1 MDDILKIA
9 KNYSKEKHIE
19 LLPASENN
27 ILDSLL
33 FLFDENWEEEG
44 AEYPYEII
52 TYLLDC
58 YYVLPERPDLAS
70 LFCWQAINHS
80 YYNEL
85 LGDLS
90 RRCSDTDGVKKVCE
104 DILSNKAK
112 YDPILQQFIVKL
124 PIKVFHYVASYML
137 KGYIMDRANIDRRY
151 RASSYDTIK
160 RYIPVIRDIIEKSY
174 GEALRNISNP
184 SIMNNKISLNIID
197 GAKSRQIIHSFAL
210 KLKELL
216 IRKETEITFY
226 EAETREAFQFTD
238 QDKIYFILFGIL
250 YASRCNNFHGNVA
263 ARMNSINADKETF
276 KMYTDIYFFAGIYYF
291 SNAYELFGAALRRS
305 VRKNKKEFRSYV
317 FIKGHY

>member
-1 MDDILKIA
+1 
-9 KNYSKEKHIE
+9 
-19 LLPASENN
+19 
-27 ILDSLL
+27 
-33 FLFDENWEEEG
+33 
-44 AEYPYEII
+44 
-52 TYLLDC
+52 
-58 YYVLPERPDLAS
+58 
-70 LFCWQAINHS
+70 
-80 YYNEL
+80 
-85 LGDLS
+85 
-90 RRCSDTDGVKKVCE
+90 
-104 DILSNKAK
+104 
-112 YDPILQQFIVKL
+112 
-124 PIKVFHYVASYML
+124 
-137 KGYIMDRANIDRRY
+137 MDRANIDRRY

-276 KMYTDIYFFAGIYYF
+276 KMYTDIFLLEYTILAMHMNYLGQLSDEVLEKIK
-291 SNAYELFGAALRRS
+291 
-305 VRKNKKEFRSYV
+305 KNSDLMFL
-317 FIKGHY
+317 

>member
-276 KMYTDIYFFAGIYYF
+276 KMYTDNFFAGIYYF

-305 VRKNKKEFRSYV
+305 VRKK
-317 FIKGHY
+317 

>member
-1 MDDILKIA
+1 M
-9 KNYSKEKHIE
+9 E
-19 LLPASENN
+19 
-27 ILDSLL
+27 
-33 FLFDENWEEEG
+33 
-44 AEYPYEII
+44 
-52 TYLLDC
+52 
-58 YYVLPERPDLAS
+58 
-70 LFCWQAINHS
+70 
-80 YYNEL
+80 
-85 LGDLS
+85 
-90 RRCSDTDGVKKVCE
+90 VKKFVE

-226 EAETREAFQFTD
+226 EAG
-238 QDKIYFILFGIL
+238 DKRSISSLQTKIKYILFCL
-250 YASRCNNFHGNVA
+250 VF
-263 ARMNSINADKETF
+263 
-276 KMYTDIYFFAGIYYF
+276 YTHQDVIIFM
-291 SNAYELFGAALRRS
+291 EM
-305 VRKNKKEFRSYV
+305 
-317 FIKGHY
+317 

>member
-1 MDDILKIA
+1 MLFACVALGISKSVATSCRNIQIAFGIWLIIMFINAILFK
-9 KNYSKEKHIE
+9 
-19 LLPASENN
+19 
-27 ILDSLL
+27 
-33 FLFDENWEEEG
+33 G
-44 AEYPYEII
+44 VVEYFYEV
-52 TYLLDC
+52 LC
-58 YYVLPERPDLAS
+58 YYLVG
-70 LFCWQAINHS
+70 F
-80 YYNEL
+80 
-85 LGDLS
+85 
-90 RRCSDTDGVKKVCE
+90 V
-104 DILSNKAK
+104 
-112 YDPILQQFIVKL
+112 
-124 PIKVFHYVASYML
+124 ML

-250 YASRCNNFHGNVA
+250 YASRCNNFHGNV
-263 ARMNSINADKETF
+263 
-276 KMYTDIYFFAGIYYF
+276 
-291 SNAYELFGAALRRS
+291 
-305 VRKNKKEFRSYV
+305 
-317 FIKGHY
+317 

>member
-1 MDDILKIA
+1 MVRL
-9 KNYSKEKHIE
+9 
-19 LLPASENN
+19 
-27 ILDSLL
+27 
-33 FLFDENWEEEG
+33 
-44 AEYPYEII
+44 YE
-52 TYLLDC
+52 
-58 YYVLPERPDLAS
+58 
-70 LFCWQAINHS
+70 
-80 YYNEL
+80 
-85 LGDLS
+85 
-90 RRCSDTDGVKKVCE
+90 
-104 DILSNKAK
+104 
-112 YDPILQQFIVKL
+112 
-124 PIKVFHYVASYML
+124 
-137 KGYIMDRANIDRRY
+137 
-151 RASSYDTIK
+151 
-160 RYIPVIRDIIEKSY
+160 
-174 GEALRNISNP
+174 NISNP

-276 KMYTDIYFFAGIYYF
+276 KMYTDNFFAGIYYF